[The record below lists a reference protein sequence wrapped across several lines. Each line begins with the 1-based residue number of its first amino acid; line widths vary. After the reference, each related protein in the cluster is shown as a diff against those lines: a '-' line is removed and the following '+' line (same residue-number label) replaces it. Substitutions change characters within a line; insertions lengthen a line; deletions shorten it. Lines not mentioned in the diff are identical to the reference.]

1 MADQQPEDQPAA
13 GMPDPTRVESGE
25 EPSTVD
31 APARFSGSA
40 SVPPPGPKKS
50 RFSRRLARLERSDE
64 PAPAE
69 ATSAKPAPAEPAS
82 AAPVSAAP
90 ADHWANTPAVDP
102 WAGQDTPWE
111 PFTLAEPPAPA
122 EMPPTRVEA
131 APPPTR
137 VEAPPPTRVEPP
149 PPTRVEPPPAAA
161 GPPPSP
167 PRAPAGLPPTPPPVS
182 VPGPP
187 TAPAPPAPVKPKK
200 LTRRER
206 KAQRQSVN
214 RLPVQ
219 TRPPTPPAPPPWAP
233 QAARRPLPPPRRKR
247 RWGRRLALLS
257 LLGVVCCCGLPFAY
271 FQFPAA
277 RQHPVRAVLPQTFAD
292 LQRRDDAASE
302 RAAERL
308 AEQVRG
314 TGTGSDGVFTG
325 VYGDKRGK
333 RVTVFGVTGFRLTP
347 GGDVQDQLDRLTTE
361 FDLQQVEEFNLGET
375 GAHERCGA
383 GRVDGASVVVC
394 AWADHGSLAT
404 VLLTRRSVTDSAEL
418 VSRLR
423 NEVLTPG

>member
-1 MADQQPEDQPAA
+1 MADQQPENQPAA
-13 GMPDPTRVESGE
+13 GMPDPTRIESGE

-50 RFSRRLARLERSDE
+50 RFSRRPVHPERSDE
-64 PAPAE
+64 PAP
-69 ATSAKPAPAEPAS
+69 PEPARS
-82 AAPVSAAP
+82 VEPKPTNAAPVSAAP

-111 PFTLAEPPAPA
+111 PFTLVEPPAPTELPTPAEPLIPA

-131 APPPTR
+131 AVPPTR
-137 VEAPPPTRVEPP
+137 IEAPPP
-149 PPTRVEPPPAAA
+149 PAA
-161 GPPPSP
+161 P
-167 PRAPAGLPPTPPPVS
+167 
-182 VPGPP
+182 
-187 TAPAPPAPVKPKK
+187 APAPPAAAPAPVQPRKRS
-200 LTRRER
+200 RRER
-206 KAQRQSVN
+206 KAQRQPVN

-219 TRPPTPPAPPPWAP
+219 TRPPTPPAPPPSAP
-233 QAARRPLPPPRRKR
+233 QAVRRPLPPPPRRKR

-271 FQFPAA
+271 LQFPAA

-314 TGTGSDGVFTG
+314 TQTGTDGVFTG

-333 RVTVFGVTGFRLTP
+333 RVTVFGVTGFRLNP
-347 GGDVQDQLDRLTTE
+347 GGDVQDQLDRLTAE
-361 FDLQQVEEFNLGET
+361 FDLKQVEEFNLEET
-375 GAHERCGA
+375 GAHERCGV
-383 GRVDGASVVVC
+383 GRVNGASVVVC

-404 VLLTRRSVTDSAEL
+404 VLLTRRSVPDSAEL

>member
-1 MADQQPEDQPAA
+1 MADQQPEDIPAA
-13 GMPDPTRVESGE
+13 GMPDPTRIEGGA

-40 SVPPPGPKKS
+40 TVPPPGPKKS
-50 RFSRRLARLERSDE
+50 RYSRRLARLERPDE
-64 PAPAE
+64 PAGPQLAE
-69 ATSAKPAPAEPAS
+69 AK
-82 AAPVSAAP
+82 P
-90 ADHWANTPAVDP
+90 ADHWADTPAVDP

-111 PFTLAEPPAPA
+111 PFTLAEPPVPA

-131 APPPTR
+131 PHPPTR
-137 VEAPPPTRVEPP
+137 VEAPSTPQPAA
-149 PPTRVEPPPAAA
+149 PPPAAA
-161 GPPPSP
+161 PPAAGPP
-167 PRAPAGLPPTPPPVS
+167 LPP
-182 VPGPP
+182 
-187 TAPAPPAPVKPKK
+187 PPAKPKK
-200 LTRRER
+200 LKRRER
-206 KAQRQSVN
+206 KALQQPVN

-219 TRPPTPPAPPPWAP
+219 TRPPTQTTPPMQARPPDPPPWAP
-233 QAARRPLPPPRRKR
+233 RPVQRPLPPPRRKR

-308 AEQVRG
+308 AEQAVG
-314 TGTGSDGVFTG
+314 TGTGTDGVFTG

-333 RVTVFGVTGFRLTP
+333 RVTVFGMTGFRLNP

-361 FDLQQVEEFNLGET
+361 FDLTGVEEFNLGET
-375 GAHERCGA
+375 GAHERCGV
-383 GRVDGASVVVC
+383 GRSDGTAVVVC